1 MEYKMEN
8 GKIIASAEMTVDQV
22 EKRISELDANIKE
35 YEGNMEK
42 MKREKKALD
51 SIVAQCKR

>member
-22 EKRISELDANIKE
+22 KKRISELDANIKE